1 MLRLVS
7 PITGLLLALASTSA
21 TAAETLKPLRIL
33 VTNDDGISSEGISA
47 LVQALKPFADI
58 VVSAPARNFSGAS
71 QSVTL
76 FNGEVRVREAERVP
90 GVPGYAVEGTPADAT
105 IFGLQEVG
113 KTRPFDMVIS
123 GINKGENVGEAV
135 YVSGTVG
142 AARQAAML
150 GIPAIAVSQ
159 AHVRDGRYDFQ
170 VAAQYTARL
179 AQVLSK
185 LGPQAPKLVSVNVP
199 AKPKG
204 VKMVPAGGTP
214 FAITGFKRIG
224 AAPDGAALY
233 APNLTIVTNAPDG
246 SDTQALA
253 EGYIAVTVLSLDPNV
268 KEASLPT
275 AALELEA
282 AEQ

>member
-21 TAAETLKPLRIL
+21 TAAESLKPLRIL
-33 VTNDDGISSEGISA
+33 VTNDDGIASEGISA
-47 LVQALKPFADI
+47 LVQALRPFAD
-58 VVSAPARNFSGAS
+58 VVVAAPARNFSGAS

-76 FNGEVRVREAERVP
+76 FNGEVRVRDTEHAA
-90 GVPGYAVEGTPADAT
+90 GVPGFAVEGTPADAA

-170 VAAQYTARL
+170 VAARYTARL
-179 AQVLSK
+179 AQLLSK

-204 VKMVPAGGTP
+204 VKMVPASGSP

-224 AAPDGAALY
+224 TAPDGAALY
-233 APNLTIVTNAPDG
+233 APNLTISANAPDG
-246 SDTQALA
+246 GDTQALA
-253 EGYIAVTVLSLDPNV
+253 EGYIAVTLLSLDPNI
-268 KEASLPT
+268 KEASLPP
-275 AALELEA
+275 AVLQLEEG
-282 AEQ
+282 EK